1 MHSSGPA
8 GGGMPP
14 DLLSTAACMPL
25 STSYEHITATAGKP
39 GVLKEISISIF
50 QVFNFLVYFK
60 AESML
65 EVQLRH

>member
-14 DLLSTAACMPL
+14 DLLSTAACMP
-25 STSYEHITATAGKP
+25 SQRPTNTSQPRLEKP
-39 GVLKEISISIF
+39 GVLKEILISIF

>member
-25 STSYEHITATAGKP
+25 STSYEHITATAGKTR
-39 GVLKEISISIF
+39 GFKR
-50 QVFNFLVYFK
+50 NFDKYF
-60 AESML
+60 SGF
-65 EVQLRH
+65 